1 MTYLTKKCFICNFT
15 SVVKNIIVRTH
26 GQSICYVVVCT
37 CDHRLN
43 QGSYW
48 KKKFGKWPLITL
60 RLSPPRSP
68 WEKNAH
74 IKNASLS
81 LDFPTRAKLDSAA
94 EISRLMHCGQIFGK
108 VFCLI
113 TCSTFPRW
121 NEVCK
126 FVVYWFLA
134 FNECFLKFVFV
145 SRVGMSQSLSLNVK
159 TYF

>member
-1 MTYLTKKCFICNFT
+1 MASYNT
-15 SVVKNIIVRTH
+15 S
-26 GQSICYVVVCT
+26 
-37 CDHRLN
+37 
-43 QGSYW
+43 
-48 KKKFGKWPLITL
+48 PLATQITL
-60 RLSPPRSP
+60 G
-68 WEKNAH
+68 KNAH

-159 TYF
+159 T